1 MGRIFLSLL
10 GRLSMVWRNFNFY
23 QLILFRNIDYYCT
36 LFACILFQLH
46 FHGKNYKELQDY
58 IDVEHLPS
66 DYGGKG
72 PPYTNQVWYHGNLS
86 YNLTLSF
93 HQKYFEYKSM

>member
-1 MGRIFLSLL
+1 
-10 GRLSMVWRNFNFY
+10 MVNITNFAKYKVNFAKY
-23 QLILFRNIDYYCT
+23 KINVAKYKIRFSCHYVENFC
-36 LFACILFQLH
+36 FQLH

-72 PPYTNQVWYHGNLS
+72 PPYTNQVLH
-86 YNLTLSF
+86 
-93 HQKYFEYKSM
+93 